1 MFPLESLFSG
11 TSTNIVDFLSLFD
24 ALAPDTAESI
34 NSFDTLVNK
43 SDKVVAS
50 IRSYVDVRKN
60 DLIGSDRTM
69 SFLYVSIRLSM
80 SFSEKGINVNDIFA
94 AILFL

>member
-11 TSTNIVDFLSLFD
+11 TSTNIIDFLSSFD
-24 ALAPDTAESI
+24 VLPPDTAESI

-43 SDKVVAS
+43 SDKVAS
-50 IRSYVDVRKN
+50 LTRSYVDVCKN
-60 DLIGSDRTM
+60 DITGSDLVVL
-69 SFLYVSIRLSM
+69 FPYCSIRFM
-80 SFSEKGINVNDIFA
+80 SCREKGIDVNDIFA